1 MDIRFDGKIAI
12 VTGGA
17 SGIGAAIAN
26 ELSASGAAV
35 AILDVNA
42 DGVRAAVKAI
52 KTDGGIALGCPADV
66 TDAEATAAAVGAAT
80 TELGRLDIIVNC
92 AGKAG
97 TRAFLDASPEETRQ
111 LVEVNLLSTV
121 NVCQA
126 ALPHLIERG
135 GGRVVN
141 ISSDAGRVG
150 AAGDAIYAAAKGGV
164 ISLTKS
170 LALEFARHGITVNCV
185 SPGPTDTPM
194 LRQFSAGAEGV
205 VERLIK
211 TTPLRR
217 LGQPEDIAAAV
228 LFLASDR
235 ASHITGQVLSVSGG
249 LTMSD

>member
-1 MDIRFDGKIAI
+1 MDIRFDGKVAL

-17 SGIGAAIAN
+17 SGIGAAIVQ

-35 AILDVNA
+35 AIVDVNA
-42 DGVRAAVKAI
+42 DGVRDAVKAI
-52 KTDGGIALGCPADV
+52 KADGGLALGCPADV
-66 TDAEATAAAVGAAT
+66 TDAEAVAAAVEAAT
-80 TELGRLDIIVNC
+80 TELGGLDIIVNC

-97 TRAFLDASPEETRQ
+97 TRAFLDAGPEETRQ

-126 ALPHLIERG
+126 ALPHLVERG

-141 ISSDAGRVG
+141 ISSDAARVG

-194 LRQFSAGAEGV
+194 LRKFSAEAEGV

-235 ASHITGQVLSVSGG
+235 ATHITGQVLSVSGG

>member
-1 MDIRFDGKIAI
+1 MDIRFDGKVAL

-17 SGIGAAIAN
+17 SGIGAAIVQ

-42 DGVRAAVKAI
+42 DGVRDTVGAVMA
-52 KTDGGIALGCPADV
+52 DGGLAIACPADV
-66 TDAEATAAAVGAAT
+66 TDAEAVAAAVEAAT
-80 TELGRLDIIVNC
+80 TELGGLDIVVNC

-121 NVCQA
+121 NVCRA
-126 ALPHLIERG
+126 ALPHLVEQG

-150 AAGDAIYAAAKGGV
+150 AAGDAIYSAAKGGV

-194 LRQFSAGAEGV
+194 LRQFSAEAEGI

-211 TTPLRR
+211 MTPLRR

>member
-1 MDIRFDGKIAI
+1 MQ
-12 VTGGA
+12 
-17 SGIGAAIAN
+17 

-42 DGVRAAVKAI
+42 DGVRDAVKAI
-52 KTDGGIALGCPADV
+52 KADGGIALGCPADV
-66 TDAEATAAAVGAAT
+66 TDAEANAAAVEAAT
-80 TELGRLDIIVNC
+80 TELGGLDIIVNC

-97 TRAFLDASPEETRQ
+97 TRAFLDAGPEETRK

-121 NVCQA
+121 YVCQA
-126 ALPHLIERG
+126 ALPHLVERG

-194 LRQFSAGAEGV
+194 LRQFRAEAEGV

-217 LGQPEDIAAAV
+217 LGQPEDIASAV

>member
-1 MDIRFDGKIAI
+1 MQIQGTGAI

-17 SGIGAAIAN
+17 SGLGEATTR
-26 ELSASGAAV
+26 ELVSMGGKV
-35 AILDVNA
+35 AILDLPQSP
-42 DGVRAAVKAI
+42 GEKLAAEIGHAAI
-52 KTDGGIALGCPADV
+52 FCACDV
-66 TDAEATAAAVGAAT
+66 TQEDQVASAVEKAAQEFGTIQIV
-80 TELGRLDIIVNC
+80 VNC

-97 TRAFLDASPEETRQ
+97 TRAFLDAGPEEARR

-121 NVCQA
+121 YVCQA
-126 ALPHLIERG
+126 ALPHLIELG

-150 AAGDAIYAAAKGGV
+150 AAGDAIYEAAKGGL

-170 LALEFARHGITVNCV
+170 LALEFARHDITVNCV

-205 VERLIK
+205 VERLIR

-217 LGQPEDIAAAV
+217 LAQPEDIAAAV

>member
-1 MDIRFDGKIAI
+1 MDIRFDGKVAL

-17 SGIGAAIAN
+17 SGIGAAIVQ

-42 DGVRAAVKAI
+42 DGVRDAVTAI
-52 KTDGGIALGCPADV
+52 KADGGLALGCPTDV
-66 TDAEATAAAVGAAT
+66 TDAEAVAAAVEVAT
-80 TELGRLDIIVNC
+80 TELGGLDIVVNC

-121 NVCQA
+121 NVCRA
-126 ALPHLIERG
+126 ALPHLVEQG

-194 LRQFSAGAEGV
+194 LRKFSAEAEGV

-217 LGQPEDIAAAV
+217 LGRPEDIAAAV

-249 LTMSD
+249 ITMAG

>member
-1 MDIRFDGKIAI
+1 MDIRFDGKVAL

-17 SGIGAAIAN
+17 SGIGAAIVQ

-42 DGVRAAVKAI
+42 DGVRDAVTAI
-52 KTDGGIALGCPADV
+52 KADGGLALGCPTDV
-66 TDAEATAAAVGAAT
+66 TDAEAVAAAVEVAT
-80 TELGRLDIIVNC
+80 TELGGLDIVVNC

-121 NVCQA
+121 NVCRA
-126 ALPHLIERG
+126 ALPHLVEQG

-194 LRQFSAGAEGV
+194 LRKFSAKAEGV

-249 LTMSD
+249 ITMAG

>member
-1 MDIRFDGKIAI
+1 M
-12 VTGGA
+12 
-17 SGIGAAIAN
+17 
-26 ELSASGAAV
+26 
-35 AILDVNA
+35 
-42 DGVRAAVKAI
+42 
-52 KTDGGIALGCPADV
+52 
-66 TDAEATAAAVGAAT
+66 
-80 TELGRLDIIVNC
+80 
-92 AGKAG
+92 
-97 TRAFLDASPEETRQ
+97 
-111 LVEVNLLSTV
+111 
-121 NVCQA
+121 
-126 ALPHLIERG
+126 
-135 GGRVVN
+135 VN

-217 LGQPEDIAAAV
+217 LAQPEDIAAAV

>member
-1 MDIRFDGKIAI
+1 M
-12 VTGGA
+12 
-17 SGIGAAIAN
+17 
-26 ELSASGAAV
+26 
-35 AILDVNA
+35 A
-42 DGVRAAVKAI
+42 DG
-52 KTDGGIALGCPADV
+52 GLALGCPADV
-66 TDAEATAAAVGAAT
+66 TDAEAVAAAVDAAT
-80 TELGRLDIIVNC
+80 TELGGLDIVVNC

-97 TRAFLDASPEETRQ
+97 TRAFLDAGQEETRQ

-126 ALPHLIERG
+126 ALPHLVERG

-141 ISSDAGRVG
+141 ISSDAARIG

-170 LALEFARHGITVNCV
+170 LALEFARHGITINCV

-194 LRQFSAGAEGV
+194 LQKFSAESEGV

>member
-1 MDIRFDGKIAI
+1 MDIRFDGKVAL

-17 SGIGAAIAN
+17 SGIGAAIVQ

-42 DGVRAAVKAI
+42 DGVRDTVGAVMA
-52 KTDGGIALGCPADV
+52 DGGLALGCPTDV
-66 TDAEATAAAVGAAT
+66 TDAEAVAAAVEVAT
-80 TELGRLDIIVNC
+80 TELGGLDIVVNC

-121 NVCQA
+121 NVCRA
-126 ALPHLIERG
+126 ALPHLVEQG

-194 LRQFSAGAEGV
+194 LRKFSAEAEGV

-249 LTMSD
+249 ITMAG